1 MPARPSGVT
10 PCQHGACD
18 PSLRHLSR
26 VDGWRGGGRF
36 GELLLPA
43 AFAISPVPQSVPW
56 LRFQSPLVEPD
67 VRNYR
72 IRLSDKVLRFRP
84 RKVASPLSQ
93 SYQPQLFVQV
103 LVRELPCSLAA

>member
-1 MPARPSGVT
+1 MLPRPSGVT
-10 PCQHGACD
+10 PCQRGASD
-18 PSLRHLSR
+18 SSLRKRGR
-26 VDGWRGGGRF
+26 VAGWRGGGRF

-43 AFAISPVPQSVPW
+43 TFAISPVPQSVPW

>member
-1 MPARPSGVT
+1 MLPRPSGVT
-10 PCQHGACD
+10 PCQRCASD
-18 PSLRHLSR
+18 SSLRQRGR